1 MDQDPSFVGKT
12 SGISVCIA
20 YRYGGNLHVF
30 LCSKGSSITDRSPC
44 FQFLD
49 ITDMAFQLHSR
60 QKPYNIPFHL
70 IRRINSING
79 DSGTDGIH
87 VCFWHTDNAC
97 AVGTVL
103 YRNSDS
109 TFMKQSLKGHVTF
122 QLFSAGEISVSSAL
136 AKWVNSPS
144 TSTLESS
151 VIFLIS

>member
-1 MDQDPSFVGKT
+1 
-12 SGISVCIA
+12 
-20 YRYGGNLHVF
+20 
-30 LCSKGSSITDRSPC
+30 
-44 FQFLD
+44 
-49 ITDMAFQLHSR
+49 MAFQLHSR

-122 QLFSAGEISVSSAL
+122 QLFFSRRDICFVCSGKVGEQSLHLYIGKL
-136 AKWVNSPS
+136 CDLLN
-144 TSTLESS
+144 
-151 VIFLIS
+151 FLNAFCGIRKSNPAHSCVKSNMDMYCFSLTDSLL